1 MARMPDAAD
10 EIRFAPVRMLRTV
23 FSGVGQLLLAA
34 DRFRAEEA
42 SQVQVAPAERRDAPG
57 PLDPA
62 VPDQDPELAESGLLK
77 ITGNGDYDLAHARA
91 PGRAGGAGKAAAGK
105 GAKAGKAER
114 SGKSKPAATGSVSA
128 RAGSAGVSS
137 PARSGSASKQAKP
150 SATGTA
156 RTGQSGTGGKANKPA
171 KTDKAPRDANSGQAA
186 GARPARKPSG
196 KRQSPPPARFRS
208 LDSTGNVRILSEQ
221 DVADLAEDER
231 HRRQAAWPFDQ
242 LGQSSSPVA
251 YEPAIW
257 SPGTA
262 SFPLRPSQE
271 SAPLSPATSPVEPAL
286 VPAEPGYPY
295 TEPGY
300 AAEPGPV
307 AGEETEPALAE
318 PWPPAEPA
326 DLPVADYDALSLA
339 SLRARLRGLDV
350 AQLQVLAD
358 YERAHGSRADIV
370 TMFENRIAKLQ
381 S

>member
-1 MARMPDAAD
+1 MPDAAD
-10 EIRFAPVRMLRTV
+10 EIRLAPVRMLRTV

-42 SQVQVAPAERRDAPG
+42 GQVQVRPAERRDAAG

-62 VPDQDPELAESGLLK
+62 APDQDPELAESGLLK
-77 ITGNGDYDLAHARA
+77 ITGNGDYDLAHARTA
-91 PGRAGGAGKAAAGK
+91 
-105 GAKAGKAER
+105 
-114 SGKSKPAATGSVSA
+114 SK
-128 RAGSAGVSS
+128 R
-137 PARSGSASKQAKP
+137 ARSG
-150 SATGTA
+150 ATGTA
-156 RTGQSGTGGKANKPA
+156 RTGQSATGAKADKPAKTDKAPRDAKADKPA
-171 KTDKAPRDANSGQAA
+171 KTDKAPRDANPGQAA
-186 GARPARKPSG
+186 GARPARRPSG
-196 KRQSPPPARFRS
+196 KRQPPPPARFRS
-208 LDSTGNVRILSEQ
+208 LDETGNVRVLSER
-221 DVADLAEDER
+221 DIADLAEDER
-231 HRRQAAWPFDQ
+231 HRREAAWPFGQ
-242 LGQSSSPVA
+242 LSQPSSPAA

-271 SAPLSPATSPVEPAL
+271 SGPLSPATSPAEPTLIPVEPS
-286 VPAEPGYPY
+286 YPW

-300 AAEPGPV
+300 SAEPGPV
-307 AGEETEPALAE
+307 AGETGLVAGETGLVAAEEAKWADAE
-318 PWPPAEPA
+318 PSPPVEPA

-350 AQLQVLAD
+350 AQLQLLAD